1 MTFKIDEIVWDGER
15 RSLGL
20 IYEGEP
26 TEEQEAVIDAMM
38 QAFGRL
44 IQQQYEEADK
54 VMAALQADG
63 EVRH

>member
-15 RSLGL
+15 RCLGL

-26 TEEQEAVIDAMM
+26 TEEQEQIIDAMM

-54 VMAALQADG
+54 IMASLQADG
-63 EVRH
+63 EIRH

>member
-1 MTFKIDEIVWDGER
+1 MTFKIDEIVWDGKR
-15 RSLGL
+15 RCLGL

-26 TEEQEAVIDAMM
+26 SEEQEQIIDAMM

-54 VMAALQADG
+54 IMASLQADG
-63 EVRH
+63 EIRH